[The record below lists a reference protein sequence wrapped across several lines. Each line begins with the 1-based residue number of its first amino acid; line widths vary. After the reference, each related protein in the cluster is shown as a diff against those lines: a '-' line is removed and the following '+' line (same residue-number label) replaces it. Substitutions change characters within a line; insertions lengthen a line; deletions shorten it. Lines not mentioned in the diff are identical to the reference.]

1 MLLKELMMSKD
12 IKTLLAQKLADN
24 NARHANANQSTY
36 LDVGNE
42 LKRLP
47 LDKIKSNPFQPRTV
61 FDETEIANLA
71 EHFGIPSDVLLGRE
85 PLEVK

>member
-1 MLLKELMMSKD
+1 MSKD

-71 EHFGIPSDVLLGRE
+71 ESIKRNGTASTYYRTRNRLRRL
-85 PLEVK
+85 

>member
-1 MLLKELMMSKD
+1 MSKD

-42 LKRLP
+42 LKP
-47 LDKIKSNPFQPRTV
+47 IT
-61 FDETEIANLA
+61 T
-71 EHFGIPSDVLLGRE
+71 
-85 PLEVK
+85 

>member
-1 MLLKELMMSKD
+1 MSKD

-71 EHFGIPSDVLLGRE
+71 ESIKE
-85 PLEVK
+85 M